1 MTIYVPHSKIVI
13 AGLNY
18 VQPVVAASYLQIN
31 VVAEVTMP
39 DVLAVEVITPADDLV
54 LAFSKK
60 LVDAPVLSDLAAKT
74 FLKPRADTATTAD
87 VVAHKSFGKKLADSA
102 SGVDVLHY
110 AFAKLLKDTATPV
123 DAKVIAFGKTFTEVY
138 TGFTDKTTVAA
149 HKGLSDSM
157 TMEDDVD
164 IDYWLEKLLA
174 DTQNVVDTYSF
185 AFTKAPIL
193 DLASVSDLTT
203 LEPIKNLADQID
215 TPVEVVTFAFTK
227 ALADSITME
236 DAAAAFKVYI
246 REYADSFSVPDT
258 TALEE
263 DLPKDETASATD
275 IYAHV
280 VEKGLTEETILIDNM
295 DGDIQ
300 YAFIKVI
307 GELLTSSDSKA
318 IDFASNKSD
327 NVVSSD
333 GGVLAM
339 QDYCDITYFA
349 EDYVGISRTF

>member
-13 AGLNY
+13 AGLDY
-18 VQPVVAASYLQIN
+18 VQPVAAASYLQIN
-31 VVAEVTMP
+31 IVAEVTMP
-39 DVLAVEVITPADDLV
+39 DVLSVDVITPADDLV

-60 LVDAPVLSDLAAKT
+60 LVDTSALSDLAVKT
-74 FLKPRADTATTAD
+74 LSKPRADTATMAD
-87 VVAHKSFGKKLADSA
+87 AVAHKSFGKKLADSA
-102 SGVDVLHY
+102 SGSDVLHY
-110 AFAKLLKDTATPV
+110 ALAKLLKDTATPV
-123 DAKVIAFGKTFTEVY
+123 EAKVISFSKTLADIY
-138 TGFTDKTTVAA
+138 TGFTEKVTVAA
-149 HKGLSDSM
+149 HKGLSDSV

-174 DTQNVVDTYSF
+174 DTQSAADAYTFDFV
-185 AFTKAPIL
+185 KAPIL

-203 LEPIKNLADQID
+203 LEPIKNLADQVD

-227 ALADSITME
+227 ALADSVTME
-236 DAAAAFKVYI
+236 DAAAAFKIYI
-246 REYADSFSVPDT
+246 REYADSFSVPDAT
-258 TALEE
+258 VLEE
-263 DLPKDETASATD
+263 DLPKDESASATD

-280 VEKGLTEETILIDNM
+280 VTKGLTEETILIDNM

-307 GELLTSSDSKA
+307 GELLTSGDSKA